1 MRQTSVLALQR
12 GRTYPGA
19 EQYHVSCPTQTI
31 EVKEGDD
38 VKLWCQLD
46 PTVDLK
52 EYTVDFTRPDHMK
65 MVVHVYRHG
74 SDHPFLQSELYRNRT
89 RLVHQ
94 NLREGRITMWI
105 SSVQLTDTGP
115 YKCSVQNLKANCTI
129 RINVVEQKDAF
140 TTVGPVTSKDPG
152 KCGETIQ
159 GQHGQIVWDR
169 ESNNVNLD
177 GVL

>member
-12 GRTYPGA
+12 GRQYPGA
-19 EQYHVSCPTQTI
+19 EQYHVSCPAQTI

-38 VKLWCQLD
+38 VKLWCQLH

-52 EYTVDFTRPDHMK
+52 EYTVDFTRPDHMN

-74 SDHPFLQSELYRNRT
+74 NDHPFLQSKLYRNRT

-94 NLREGRITMWI
+94 NLTEGRITMWM

-115 YKCSVQNLKANCTI
+115 YKCFVPNLKAHCTI
-129 RINVVEQKDAF
+129 RVNVVEQKDAF

-152 KCGETIQ
+152 KEKDL
-159 GQHGQIVWDR
+159 VP
-169 ESNNVNLD
+169 SL
-177 GVL
+177 VLFLFLFLLFWLLSLFTS